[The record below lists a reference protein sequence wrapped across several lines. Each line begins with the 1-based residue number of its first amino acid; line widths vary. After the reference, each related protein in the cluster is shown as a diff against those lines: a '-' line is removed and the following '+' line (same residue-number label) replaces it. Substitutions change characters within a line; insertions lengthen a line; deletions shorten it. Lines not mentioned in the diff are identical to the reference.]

1 MYHRSKSKHTTNKA
15 LLRHRKAPHNRIRRP
30 VMDQYKTDCNP
41 ISREVA
47 TKIWDICKIS
57 AEHGNAV
64 IDLIGEENYLAIM
77 NMQE

>member
-1 MYHRSKSKHTTNKA
+1 
-15 LLRHRKAPHNRIRRP
+15 
-30 VMDQYKTDCNP
+30 MDQYKTDCNP